1 MRAQALRLGLAVAAA
16 FFFNAILFAA
26 LAALNRPKP
35 VVTDPDESVQIAL
48 YEPPPIQAAPIEPEP
63 EPEPMP
69 PEPAPA
75 PVPIDAPEAFLEPMD
90 LPPVLLDLAVPA
102 IRVVFAEQ
110 PPREVPRAVA
120 RAVSGKTGGQGDTR
134 EYAAGERIDEP
145 PEELSIRQPAYP
157 AMALRRGLEGSVTLR
172 VLIDERG
179 RVEKVEVVRVKG
191 HPSFRGAVLRV
202 ARKWRFTAPRHRG
215 RPVRAWAIK
224 TMHFR
229 LEGA

>member
-1 MRAQALRLGLAVAAA
+1 MRARALRLGVAVAAA
-16 FFFNAILFAA
+16 FLFNAVLFAA
-26 LAALNRPKP
+26 LAALNRPKA
-35 VVTDPDESVQIAL
+35 VVSDVDEMVEIAL
-48 YEPPPIQAAPIEPEP
+48 YEPPPIQGEPIEREPEP
-63 EPEPMP
+63 EPLP
-69 PEPAPA
+69 PEPAPS
-75 PVPIDAPEAFLEPMD
+75 PVDFDAPEALLEPLE
-90 LPPVLLDLAVPA
+90 LPPVLLETAVPA
-102 IRVVFAEQ
+102 IRVVLVKQ
-110 PPREVPRAVA
+110 PTRVVPQAVA
-120 RAVSGKTGGQGDTR
+120 RNVSGSSGEGDTR
-134 EYAAGERIDEP
+134 EYASGEKIDHP
-145 PEELSIRQPAYP
+145 PKELTIRQPAYP